1 MTRIGELYFGIRP
14 PKRNQA
20 MGGIL
25 GNLLQSL
32 MEDDDDSGDV
42 DDTQDPPPPARLNHQ
57 VDDDLD

>member
-14 PKRNQA
+14 LKRNQA

-32 MEDDDDSGDV
+32 MEDDDDAV
-42 DDTQDPPPPARLNHQ
+42 DTQVSPPPTRINQ

>member
-1 MTRIGELYFGIRP
+1 MSRIGELYFGIRP
-14 PKRNQA
+14 LKRNQA

-32 MEDDDDSGDV
+32 MEDDDDAV
-42 DDTQDPPPPARLNHQ
+42 DTQVPPPPTRINQ